1 MKISEF
7 KKFLKENWYSQNKI
21 NTLISKIAGL
31 SKEALFMSSE
41 DLDLWDISKTISS
54 IKNHKPFEYIVN
66 SSEFMG
72 IDFYVDERVLIPR
85 DDTSVIVEEA
95 LKEDCDFLIDVWT
108 WSWTIPI
115 SYLLNV
121 DKETEVIWLDLSNE
135 AIEVSKINRGRHN
148 LSYKIEESDLLSYIF
163 DNVDIIN
170 NKEKVLITANLPYIK
185 NWDFGNMDKEVF
197 VHEPDMALYGWTE
210 TWFELYEKLILQIL
224 ELKKIIK
231 TEIILFIEIG
241 FDQKLCSSKI
251 LKDLWLKFEYFKDT
265 SKIDRVIKIY
275 FN

>member
-21 NTLISKIAGL
+21 NTLISKMAGL

-41 DLDLWDISKTISS
+41 DLDLWDITSIISD
-54 IKNHKPFEYIVN
+54 IKNNKPFEYIVN

-121 DKETEVIWLDLSNE
+121 DKETEVIWLDLSNK

-197 VHEPDMALYGWTE
+197 VHEPDMALYGWKE
-210 TWFELYEKLILQIL
+210 TWFELYEKLILQVL